1 MQLTTDS
8 LEFKSLFIADISS
21 GQSFKRGNV
30 IIAVFPD
37 KVEVDSRR
45 KGNGSTFGYDE
56 ILSALEGIK

>member
-1 MQLTTDS
+1 MRLTSDS

-21 GQSFKRGNV
+21 ERSFKRGDV
-30 IIAVFPD
+30 IMAVFPD

-56 ILSALEGIK
+56 ILSALEGKK